1 MIESIRKMW
10 KIGELRKKILYT
22 FLMLVL
28 FRLVGVIP
36 APGVDVAKV
45 MSQNNTSTLPTPY
58 INASIIMQLLTIAIP
73 ALERMSKEDDGRQKI
88 NRITRYVTVGLAA
101 LQAIG
106 LVRGLGY
113 IRSGWLNYVLVG
125 VSMAGGTALAMWIG
139 ERITEKGVGN
149 GVSLLIFVGIIS
161 NLFNGIVAGFQTAT
175 TTGTTSGWLN
185 LIIIVVTCILMT
197 VIVTFV
203 ELGERRI
210 PLIAKQVKGRR
221 VYGGQNT
228 HMSLK
233 VVSVGVLPLIFA
245 YSFLA
250 FPGTIAQLIDPKAEG
265 WFTRW
270 WLTNMST
277 GSVWY
282 LIISALLIIAFTF
295 FYSSI
300 SFDPK
305 QQAESLQQQ
314 GAVIPGQR
322 GKNIRQY
329 LQNIMNRLNLFAA
342 FFLAILAAVPTLLL
356 KLAENPSLD
365 PIALSEEFVKG
376 YYGAA
381 AEPMGRYLDY
391 LEARQKTGVGCLDVP
406 QRQHLD
412 PLRNQPLYDSAVD
425 LRIHKR
431 TCRVTALRE
440 GQRRRG
446 QACLEIPDVVA
457 SVVEPVKGFPVV
469 GFRIKKSNFLHD
481 VFHYSSVSKRT
492 IQVSF
497 YSVLR

>member
-10 KIGELRKKILYT
+10 KIEELRKKILYT

-45 MSQNNTSTLPTPY
+45 MSQNNTSTLPLLELVNMMTGNAFSQMTLMAMGITPY

-73 ALERMSKEDDGRQKI
+73 ALERLSKEEDGRQKI

-113 IRSGWLNYVLVG
+113 IKAGWLNYVLVG

-149 GVSLLIFVGIIS
+149 GISLLIFVGIIS
-161 NLFNGIVAGFQTAT
+161 NLFNGIVSGFNTAT
-175 TTGTTSGWLN
+175 TTGTTSGWIN
-185 LIIIVVTCILMT
+185 LLVIIVTTILMT
-197 VIVTFV
+197 VVVTFV

-210 PLIAKQVKGRR
+210 PLQIAKQVKGRR

-250 FPGTIAQLIDPKAEG
+250 FPGTIAQLIDPKVEG
-265 WFTRW
+265 WFTQW
-270 WLTNMST
+270 WTRNMYT

-282 LIISALLIIAFTF
+282 MIISALLIIAFTF

-305 QQAESLQQQ
+305 QQAEQLQQQ

-329 LQNIMNRLNLFAA
+329 LQTIMNRLNLFAA
-342 FFLAILAAVPTLLL
+342 LFLAVLAAVPTLLL
-356 KLAENPSLD
+356 RLAGVQVPFAASSIL
-365 PIALSEEFVKG
+365 IAV
-376 YYGAA
+376 
-381 AEPMGRYLDY
+381 
-391 LEARQKTGVGCLDVP
+391 
-406 QRQHLD
+406 
-412 PLRNQPLYDSAVD
+412 
-425 LRIHKR
+425 
-431 TCRVTALRE
+431 
-440 GQRRRG
+440 
-446 QACLEIPDVVA
+446 
-457 SVVEPVKGFPVV
+457 
-469 GFRIKKSNFLHD
+469 
-481 VFHYSSVSKRT
+481 SVSLETIRT
-492 IQVSF
+492 IQGEM
-497 YSVLR
+497 SVRGIDMDMDNIGFM

>member
-1 MIESIRKMW
+1 MLESIRKMW
-10 KIGELRKKILYT
+10 KIEEIRKKILYT
-22 FLMLVL
+22 FFMLVL

-45 MSQNNTSTLPTPY
+45 MAEGKTSTLPLLELVNMMTGSNFERMTIMAMGITPY

-73 ALERMSKEDDGRQKI
+73 ALERMSKEDDGREKI

-113 IRSGWLNYVLVG
+113 IKAGWLNYVLVG
-125 VSMAGGTALAMWIG
+125 VTMAGGTALAMWIG
-139 ERITEKGVGN
+139 ERITAKGIGN

-161 NLFNGIVAGFQTAT
+161 NLFNGIVSGFNTAT
-175 TTGTTSGWLN
+175 TTGTTSGWIN
-185 LIIIVVTCILMT
+185 LIVIVVTCILMT

-210 PLIAKQVKGRR
+210 PLQIAKQVKGRR

-250 FPGTIAQLIDPKAEG
+250 FPGTIAQLIDPSAKG
-265 WFTRW
+265 WFTQW
-270 WLTNMST
+270 WTRNMST

-305 QQAESLQQQ
+305 QQAEQLQQQ

-356 KLAENPSLD
+356 RLAGVQVPFAASSIL
-365 PIALSEEFVKG
+365 IAV
-376 YYGAA
+376 
-381 AEPMGRYLDY
+381 
-391 LEARQKTGVGCLDVP
+391 
-406 QRQHLD
+406 
-412 PLRNQPLYDSAVD
+412 
-425 LRIHKR
+425 
-431 TCRVTALRE
+431 
-440 GQRRRG
+440 
-446 QACLEIPDVVA
+446 
-457 SVVEPVKGFPVV
+457 
-469 GFRIKKSNFLHD
+469 
-481 VFHYSSVSKRT
+481 SVSLETVRT
-492 IQVSF
+492 IQGEM
-497 YSVLR
+497 SVRGIDMDMDGFM

>member
-45 MSQNNTSTLPTPY
+45 MSQNNTNTLPLLELVNMMTGNAFSQMTLMAMGITPY

-210 PLIAKQVKGRR
+210 PLQIAKQVKGRR

-233 VVSVGVLPLIFA
+233 VVSVGVLPL
-245 YSFLA
+245 
-250 FPGTIAQLIDPKAEG
+250 AQLIDPKAEG

-329 LQNIMNRLNLFAA
+329 LQNIVNRLNLFAA

-356 KLAENPSLD
+356 RLAGVQVPFAASSIL
-365 PIALSEEFVKG
+365 IAV
-376 YYGAA
+376 
-381 AEPMGRYLDY
+381 
-391 LEARQKTGVGCLDVP
+391 
-406 QRQHLD
+406 
-412 PLRNQPLYDSAVD
+412 
-425 LRIHKR
+425 
-431 TCRVTALRE
+431 
-440 GQRRRG
+440 
-446 QACLEIPDVVA
+446 
-457 SVVEPVKGFPVV
+457 
-469 GFRIKKSNFLHD
+469 
-481 VFHYSSVSKRT
+481 SVSLETVRT
-492 IQVSF
+492 IQGEM
-497 YSVLR
+497 SVRGIDMDMDGFM

>member
-1 MIESIRKMW
+1 MIESLRKMW
-10 KIGELRKKILYT
+10 KIEELRKKILYT
-22 FLMLVL
+22 FMMLVL

-45 MSQNNTSTLPTPY
+45 MSQNNTSTLPLLELVNMMTGNSFSQMTLMAMGITPY

-113 IRSGWLNYVLVG
+113 IKAGWLNYVLVG

-139 ERITEKGVGN
+139 ERITEKGIGN

-161 NLFNGIVAGFQTAT
+161 NLFNGIVSGFNTAS
-175 TTGTTSGWLN
+175 TTGTTSGWVN
-185 LIIIVVTCILMT
+185 LIVIVVTCILMT
-197 VIVTFV
+197 VAVTFV

-210 PLIAKQVKGRR
+210 PLQIAKQVKGRR
-221 VYGGQNT
+221 VYGGQST

-250 FPGTIAQLIDPKAEG
+250 FPGTIAQLIDPQMNG

-270 WLTNMST
+270 WMQTMYT

-282 LIISALLIIAFTF
+282 MIISALLIVAFTF

-305 QQAESLQQQ
+305 QQAEQLQQQ

-342 FFLAILAAVPTLLL
+342 LFLAILAAVPTLLL
-356 KLAENPSLD
+356 RLAGVQVPFAASSIL
-365 PIALSEEFVKG
+365 IAV
-376 YYGAA
+376 
-381 AEPMGRYLDY
+381 
-391 LEARQKTGVGCLDVP
+391 
-406 QRQHLD
+406 
-412 PLRNQPLYDSAVD
+412 
-425 LRIHKR
+425 
-431 TCRVTALRE
+431 
-440 GQRRRG
+440 
-446 QACLEIPDVVA
+446 
-457 SVVEPVKGFPVV
+457 
-469 GFRIKKSNFLHD
+469 
-481 VFHYSSVSKRT
+481 SVSLETVRT
-492 IQVSF
+492 IQGEM
-497 YSVLR
+497 SVRGIDMDMENVGFM

>member
-10 KIGELRKKILYT
+10 KIEELRKKILYT
-22 FLMLVL
+22 FMMLVL

-45 MSQNNTSTLPTPY
+45 MSQNNTSTLPLLELVNMMTGNAFSQMTLMAMGITPY

-73 ALERMSKEDDGRQKI
+73 ALERMSKEDDGREKI

-113 IRSGWLNYVLVG
+113 IKAGWLNYVLVG

-161 NLFNGIVAGFQTAT
+161 NLFNGIVSGFNTAT
-175 TTGTTSGWLN
+175 TTGTTSGWIN
-185 LIIIVVTCILMT
+185 LIVIVVTCILMT

-210 PLIAKQVKGRR
+210 PLQIAKQVKGRR

-250 FPGTIAQLIDPKAEG
+250 FPGTIAQLIDPQTKG
-265 WFTRW
+265 WFTIW
-270 WLTNMST
+270 WTRNMYT

-282 LIISALLIIAFTF
+282 MIISALLIIAFTF

-305 QQAESLQQQ
+305 QQAEQLQQQ

-342 FFLAILAAVPTLLL
+342 LFLAILAAVPTLLL
-356 KLAENPSLD
+356 RLAGVQVPFAASSIL
-365 PIALSEEFVKG
+365 IAV
-376 YYGAA
+376 
-381 AEPMGRYLDY
+381 
-391 LEARQKTGVGCLDVP
+391 
-406 QRQHLD
+406 
-412 PLRNQPLYDSAVD
+412 
-425 LRIHKR
+425 
-431 TCRVTALRE
+431 
-440 GQRRRG
+440 
-446 QACLEIPDVVA
+446 
-457 SVVEPVKGFPVV
+457 
-469 GFRIKKSNFLHD
+469 
-481 VFHYSSVSKRT
+481 SVSLETVRT
-492 IQVSF
+492 IQGEM
-497 YSVLR
+497 SVRGIDMDMDNVGFM

>member
-22 FLMLVL
+22 FFMLVL

-36 APGVDVAKV
+36 APGVDAVKV
-45 MSQNNTSTLPTPY
+45 MEAMKQNASTLPLLELVNMMTGNNFEQMTLMAMGITPY

-73 ALERMSKEDDGRQKI
+73 ALERMSKEEDGRQKI

-106 LVRGLGY
+106 LVRGLQYMKDNSVLTY
-113 IRSGWLNYVLVG
+113 ILVG

-161 NLFNGIVAGFQTAT
+161 NLFNGIVAGFNTAT
-175 TTGTTSGWLN
+175 TTGTTSGWIN
-185 LIIIVVTCILMT
+185 LLVIIVTTILMT

-210 PLIAKQVKGRR
+210 PLQIAKQVKGRR

-250 FPGTIAQLIDPKAEG
+250 FPGTIAQLIDPKVEG

-270 WLTNMST
+270 WTQNMYT

-282 LIISALLIIAFTF
+282 MIISALLIIAFTF

-305 QQAESLQQQ
+305 QQAEQLQQQ
-314 GAVIPGQR
+314 GAVIP
-322 GKNIRQY
+322 
-329 LQNIMNRLNLFAA
+329 
-342 FFLAILAAVPTLLL
+342 
-356 KLAENPSLD
+356 
-365 PIALSEEFVKG
+365 
-376 YYGAA
+376 
-381 AEPMGRYLDY
+381 
-391 LEARQKTGVGCLDVP
+391 
-406 QRQHLD
+406 
-412 PLRNQPLYDSAVD
+412 
-425 LRIHKR
+425 
-431 TCRVTALRE
+431 
-440 GQRRRG
+440 
-446 QACLEIPDVVA
+446 
-457 SVVEPVKGFPVV
+457 
-469 GFRIKKSNFLHD
+469 
-481 VFHYSSVSKRT
+481 
-492 IQVSF
+492 
-497 YSVLR
+497 

>member
-1 MIESIRKMW
+1 MIESLRKMW
-10 KIGELRKKILYT
+10 KIEDLRKKILYT
-22 FLMLVL
+22 FMMLVL

-36 APGVDVAKV
+36 APGVDIAKV
-45 MSQNNTSTLPTPY
+45 MSQNNTSSLPLLELVNMMTGNAFSQMTLMAMGITPY

-73 ALERMSKEDDGRQKI
+73 ALERMSKEDDGREKI

-113 IRSGWLNYVLVG
+113 IRAGWLNYVLVG

-161 NLFNGIVAGFQTAT
+161 NLFNGIVSGFNTAT
-175 TTGTTSGWLN
+175 TTGTTSGWVN
-185 LIIIVVTCILMT
+185 LIVIIVTCILMT

-210 PLIAKQVKGRR
+210 PLQIAKQVKGRR

-250 FPGTIAQLIDPKAEG
+250 FPGTIAQLIDPKTEG
-265 WFTRW
+265 WFTQW
-270 WLTNMST
+270 WTRNMYT

-282 LIISALLIIAFTF
+282 MIISALLIIAFTF

-305 QQAESLQQQ
+305 QQAEQLQQQ

-322 GKNIRQY
+322 GRNIRQY

-342 FFLAILAAVPTLLL
+342 LFLAILAAVPTLLL
-356 KLAENPSLD
+356 RLAGVQVPFAASSIL
-365 PIALSEEFVKG
+365 IAV
-376 YYGAA
+376 
-381 AEPMGRYLDY
+381 
-391 LEARQKTGVGCLDVP
+391 
-406 QRQHLD
+406 
-412 PLRNQPLYDSAVD
+412 
-425 LRIHKR
+425 
-431 TCRVTALRE
+431 
-440 GQRRRG
+440 
-446 QACLEIPDVVA
+446 
-457 SVVEPVKGFPVV
+457 
-469 GFRIKKSNFLHD
+469 
-481 VFHYSSVSKRT
+481 SVSLETVRT
-492 IQVSF
+492 IQGEM
-497 YSVLR
+497 SVRGIDMDMDNVGFM